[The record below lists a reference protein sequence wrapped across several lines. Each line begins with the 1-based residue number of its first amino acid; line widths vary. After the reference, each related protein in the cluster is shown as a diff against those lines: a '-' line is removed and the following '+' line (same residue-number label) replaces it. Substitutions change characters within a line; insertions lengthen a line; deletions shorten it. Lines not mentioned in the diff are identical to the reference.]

1 MTETQDIGEDP
12 VLDALTMLSNVAASS
27 TDDLASLND
36 ELADMQ
42 QDRKNGRSWRHIISD
57 TPSPNAL
64 SLLTTITTNFGRA
77 SGSFRRALALGLR
90 QEGLQV
96 TEVARLFA
104 VSRQRVSALVRPR
117 EPGQKDPLE
126 GSPEPR

>member
-12 VLDALTMLSNVAASS
+12 VLDALIMLSNVAAA
-27 TDDLASLND
+27 TADDLAALND

-42 QDRKNGRSWRHIISD
+42 QSRKNGWSWRHIISD
-57 TPSPNAL
+57 ARSPNVL

-77 SGSFRRALALGLR
+77 SGTFRRALALGLR
-90 QEGLQV
+90 HEGMQV

-104 VSRQRVSALVRPR
+104 VSRQRVSALVRPHR
-117 EPGQKDPLE
+117 PGQKDP
-126 GSPEPR
+126 